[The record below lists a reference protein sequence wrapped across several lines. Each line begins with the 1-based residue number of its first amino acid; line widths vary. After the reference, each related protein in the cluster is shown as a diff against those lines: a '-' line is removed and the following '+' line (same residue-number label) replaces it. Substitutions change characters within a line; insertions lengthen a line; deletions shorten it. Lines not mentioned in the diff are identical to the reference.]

1 MKITDQNNSFR
12 QVHLKKGLNSQFGNT
27 DKFRL
32 NLLTIMNHPKN
43 KDEMKKQLI
52 EYELKIWLQQIEI
65 ENLYIKL
72 RDLVTVEALVK
83 SGGHAAVMRWEREYR
98 NTQSNVEKERLI
110 LRDLDCVYRKMIQTE

>member
-1 MKITDQNNSFR
+1 
-12 QVHLKKGLNSQFGNT
+12 
-27 DKFRL
+27 
-32 NLLTIMNHPKN
+32 MNHPKN